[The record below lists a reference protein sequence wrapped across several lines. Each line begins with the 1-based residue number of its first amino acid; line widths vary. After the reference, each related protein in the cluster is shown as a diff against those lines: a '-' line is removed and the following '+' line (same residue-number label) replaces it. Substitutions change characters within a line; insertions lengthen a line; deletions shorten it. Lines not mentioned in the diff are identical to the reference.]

1 MDTSPA
7 SRDDVIATATSSSAA
22 VVSPSVQLQQLHLA
36 GHPTSSSI
44 PVVTK
49 KGSPVPAP
57 SHQRLKQSLD
67 FASEELFPTL
77 GSSTKAASNSSNGS
91 AWGSAGRKK
100 GTAEPAT
107 PIPSLRREGYITEV
121 LDLPISQPI
130 RTKEFG
136 DKPLSTAEVV
146 RLVKQKTNTQIDVST
161 ASQTQT
167 MTFLIQGKVEQARQA
182 KRELLAMLATRV
194 TVTLQVPSFV
204 RPFILGSRGK
214 TLQGITQRTGT
225 RIDIPRREET
235 PKGTDTHDPEEDD
248 YDVVSDI
255 TITGDLEGVNLAK
268 TEIEKIVNEKT
279 SKRVVRLTHIPLV
292 YFPLIAGPHN
302 QFVHQVMEE
311 HNVKV
316 RVPVVITP
324 GEPTMSDVGTASHS
338 SGSGANR
345 GKQLEPAIT
354 VSGEKAAIDAAVA
367 VLNNTYEELVR
378 TTRYI
383 VVPVPKPLHRFLVD
397 PKGSFLQE
405 ILERTDCA
413 LELPA
418 PHDPTDSVGLRGPE
432 SQLMEA
438 MALVM
443 DKANAYQVDT
453 IDLCTLHPCT
463 SPRDHAERLLRYLRT
478 RANLRK
484 LETEHNAQ
492 IYLPKQPHFDHEFVV
507 EIVAH
512 DHSGLMNARQG
523 LVEILK
529 ALPPHHMKV
538 CHLEPHVHGHLLG
551 RGGHNLQR
559 IHKTHGVLIIPDRED
574 GSPDVLL
581 VYEQNPTVDCYIQD
595 KRKHA
600 EAVTDLL
607 QQVADELTNT
617 VGDAADYT
625 TRTLHVPVRFHRA
638 ITGPKGATLGQIVGP
653 DGWTFVSVGGTKS
666 GESTDDHVTIK
677 GPVDEV
683 ERVAEEILR
692 RVEEAER
699 HEALHSFEDQVTVFQ
714 QYLPHVIG
722 KGGSNISKLET
733 EHDVHIDV
741 SDKSVKNPQVVVH
754 LKGTQEGVA
763 AAKQAIT
770 ILTERLADHT
780 VFSIHVNPRLHPALI
795 GSQGR
800 FARRLEEKYSVFI
813 KFPKSHASSGTD
825 TPERS
830 ASPTEPVG
838 QKADEIIIKGGRKGV
853 EEAKAELLEL
863 AEYEEAHNQSET
875 FQVPSAAIP
884 YIVGRSGAQ
893 VNEIKDATN
902 THIDLGYAGEGNQV
916 PVTVRGTK
924 SGIAK
929 ARRRIEA
936 VVADQEMQTSVTL
949 HIDAGLH
956 KSLIGAGG
964 SKIRDLITQHC
975 GDQELVSGSSSCRV
989 FFPPRHATSTKADE
1003 VVVKGDRTVVAKV
1016 SQALEERAQELKHR
1030 VCVTVNIPVTDHPS
1044 IIGRGGATL
1053 REIQDKYHVD
1063 VDFASSQGR
1072 LKEQE
1077 TSNSDPTLVRIYGKQ
1092 GDCEAAAQNLLSR
1105 VRLQKRLVVP
1115 LRVHQ
1120 LIGGSSS
1127 DLWRTIRNELHVY
1140 IDPENKTLTSTSTPL
1155 PKVDSE
1161 DDKPQPEFQEGT
1173 ITWVLK
1179 GNQQMVEKAA
1189 QRCQAAIDYAQANS
1203 QVDYAKVP
1211 ASYHRFI
1218 IGRGGSTIQR
1228 IRQETGCRVEVPKN
1242 GRTRGHRGDISPAEP
1257 GEIVHQMDASGV
1269 VCTTG
1274 EWVTLIGSQQ
1284 SIEQAKD
1291 LIEEI
1296 IDDAA
1301 Y

>member
-22 VVSPSVQLQQLHLA
+22 VVPPSVQLQQLHLA
-36 GHPTSSSI
+36 GQSTGNST
-44 PVVTK
+44 PVVPEK
-49 KGSPVPAP
+49 DSPRPAP
-57 SHQRLKQSLD
+57 SHQLPKQSLD
-67 FASEELFPTL
+67 FASEELFPSL
-77 GSSTKAASNSSNGS
+77 GSSGKAVSNSSNSS
-91 AWGSAGRKK
+91 AWGAAGKKKSA
-100 GTAEPAT
+100 AERVA

-121 LDLPISQPI
+121 LDLPITQPR

-146 RLVKQKTNTQIDVST
+146 RLVKKKTNTQIDVST

-167 MTFLIQGKVEQARQA
+167 MTFLIHGKVEQARQA

-225 RIDIPRREET
+225 KIDIPRREET
-235 PKGTDTHDPEEDD
+235 PKGASTHDPEEDD

-279 SKRVVRLTHIPLV
+279 SKRVVRLTHIPPT

-311 HNVKV
+311 HNVKI
-316 RVPVVITP
+316 RVPVVTTP
-324 GEPTMSDVGTASHS
+324 SEPTTSDAGVASHS
-338 SGSGANR
+338 SG
-345 GKQLEPAIT
+345 KQSEPAIT

-367 VLNNTYEELVR
+367 VLNDTYEGLVR

-405 ILERTDCA
+405 ILERTGCA

-418 PHDPTDSVGLRGPE
+418 SHDPTDSVGLRGPE
-432 SQLMEA
+432 SHLMEA
-438 MALVM
+438 MTLVM
-443 DKANAYQVDT
+443 DKANAFQVDT
-453 IDLCTLHPCT
+453 IDLFTLHPST

-492 IYLPKQPHFDHEFVV
+492 IYLPKQPHFDHEFAV

-512 DHSGLMNARQG
+512 DHSGLMNARQS

-551 RGGHNLQR
+551 RGEQNLKR
-559 IHKTHGVLIIPDRED
+559 IHKTHGVLIIPDRES
-574 GSPDVLL
+574 GSSDVLL

-607 QQVADELTNT
+607 QQVTDELASA

-625 TRTLHVPVRFHRA
+625 TRTLHVPVRFHRV
-638 ITGPKGATLGQIVGP
+638 INGPKGATLSEIVGP
-653 DGWTFVSVGGTKS
+653 DGWTFVSVGGTKNGDS
-666 GESTDDHVTIK
+666 AEDHVTIK

-699 HEALHSFEDQVTVFQ
+699 HEALHSFEDQVIVSQ

-741 SDKSVKNPQVVVH
+741 SDKSAKNPQVVVH
-754 LKGTQEGVA
+754 LKGTQQGIA
-763 AAKQAIT
+763 AAKKAIT
-770 ILTERLADHT
+770 TLTERLADHT
-780 VFSIHVNPRLHPALI
+780 VLSIHVNPRLHPALI

-813 KFPKSHASSGTD
+813 KFPKSHAGSDAS

-838 QKADEIIIKGGRKGV
+838 QKADEIIIKGGRRGV

-875 FQVPSAAIP
+875 FQVPASAIP
-884 YIVGRSGAQ
+884 YIVGRSGSQ

-929 ARRRIEA
+929 ARRLIEA
-936 VVADQEMQTSVTL
+936 VVADQELQTSVTL

-964 SKIRDLITQHC
+964 SKIRDLISQHG
-975 GDQELVSGSSSCRV
+975 GDQELVSGPGSCRV
-989 FFPPRHATSTKADE
+989 FFPPRNATSAKADE
-1003 VVVKGDRTVVAKV
+1003 VVIKGDRTVVAKV
-1016 SQALEERAQELKHR
+1016 SQALEERAQELKDR
-1030 VCVTVNIPVTDHPS
+1030 VCVTVNIPVADHPS

-1077 TSNSDPTLVRIYGKQ
+1077 SSNSDPTLVRIYGKQ

-1105 VRLQKRLVVP
+1105 VRVQKRLVVP

-1140 IDPENKTLTSTSTPL
+1140 IDPENKTITSTSTP
-1155 PKVDSE
+1155 PSNPDSE
-1161 DDKPQPEFQEGT
+1161 EDKPQPEFQEGT

-1179 GNQQMVEKAA
+1179 GNQQVVEKAV

-1203 QVDYAKVP
+1203 QVDYVKVP

-1242 GRTRGHRGDISPAEP
+1242 GRTRGHRGDISPADS
-1257 GEIVHQMDASGV
+1257 GETVHQMDASGI

-1284 SIEQAKD
+1284 SIEQAKV

-1296 IDDAA
+1296 IDDAT